1 MPNHI
6 SDLEDVAAINNDN
19 SWSSEQ
25 MLKNKNLLMG
35 FYFLAYLSGLISFQ
49 TKAEMVYPMEVNIGK
64 SGISTINVKSESDK
78 VTFERVEVKKI
89 LNPGTREEK
98 EVPYNMADE
107 EGNFVVTPTKFI
119 IQPNGDHT
127 VRLISAS
134 PPEKEAALRVYFSSV
149 SEDDFN
155 DNKSQAKPKNVN
167 GSVGVKIVWG
177 ALVHIAPRNPVVNLK
192 IDEKTGNL
200 INDGTMRAI
209 LTEIGSCSSSGKCV
223 WKENYAVIY
232 PGTHVKIKTLDLK
245 RGFFKARFKNWMN
258 EKGDEVPLP
267 MVNG

>member
-1 MPNHI
+1 
-6 SDLEDVAAINNDN
+6 
-19 SWSSEQ
+19 
-25 MLKNKNLLMG
+25 MLKNKNSFIG
-35 FYFLAYLSGLISFQ
+35 FYFLAYLFGLISFHA
-49 TKAEMVYPMEVNIGK
+49 KAEMVYPMEVNIGK
-64 SGISTINVKSESDK
+64 SGVSKINVKSESDK
-78 VTFERVEVKKI
+78 VTFEKVEVKKI

-98 EVPYNMADE
+98 EVPYDMTDE
-107 EGNFVVTPTKFI
+107 EGSFVVTPTKFI

-127 VRLISAS
+127 VRVISAS

-155 DNKSQAKPKNVN
+155 DIKSQAKPKKVN

-177 ALVHIAPRNPVVNLK
+177 ALVHIAPRNPVVSFK

-223 WKENYAVIY
+223 WKENHVVIY
-232 PGTHVKIKTLDLK
+232 PGAHAKIKTLDLK
-245 RGFFKARFKNWMN
+245 RGIFKARFKNWIN
-258 EKGDEVPLP
+258 GKGEEVSLP